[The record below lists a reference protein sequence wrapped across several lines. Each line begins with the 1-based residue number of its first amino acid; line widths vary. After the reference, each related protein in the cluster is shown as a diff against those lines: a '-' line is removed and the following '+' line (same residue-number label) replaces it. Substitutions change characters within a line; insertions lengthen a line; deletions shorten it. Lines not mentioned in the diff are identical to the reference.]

1 MLSKQTRG
9 FTLLEMI
16 VTLAIIGL
24 LAMLLLPAVQS
35 VRESARRA
43 QCANNLKQ
51 IGLALNAYHA
61 SYGRFPFDIAYLLG
75 NPGSAGPG
83 PKLAQDQY
91 CSSLVRLLPY
101 LDQAVLYSSVNFS
114 FETHSIPNHI
124 PHPANT
130 TSANTVLS
138 TFLCP
143 SDGLSTQS
151 GGTNYRGNF
160 GVGPQPM
167 ASAEGLDSGNGFL
180 TFPSCLSASSFV
192 DGLSTT
198 AAYSERLKGSG
209 RFSPKNAE
217 RDVGNLNRVPYGGLR
232 DADYALM
239 ACLVASRTDFPLY
252 VDAGYSWFLS
262 GRTYTSYCHAQ
273 EPNGNVPDA
282 VVNGMWG
289 FGIWG
294 VTTARSHHRGGVN
307 TLFADGSTRFIL
319 ETIQRPVWRSLGTRD
334 GGEVVD

>member
-180 TFPSCLSASSFV
+180 TFPRLLVCEQFRGWAVHDRGLQRATQGKRTLQPQERRAGCRKPESRPLWWAQGCRLCF
-192 DGLSTT
+192 DGLSC
-198 AAYSERLKGSG
+198 S
-209 RFSPKNAE
+209 
-217 RDVGNLNRVPYGGLR
+217 
-232 DADYALM
+232 
-239 ACLVASRTDFPLY
+239 
-252 VDAGYSWFLS
+252 
-262 GRTYTSYCHAQ
+262 
-273 EPNGNVPDA
+273 
-282 VVNGMWG
+282 
-289 FGIWG
+289 
-294 VTTARSHHRGGVN
+294 
-307 TLFADGSTRFIL
+307 
-319 ETIQRPVWRSLGTRD
+319 
-334 GGEVVD
+334 